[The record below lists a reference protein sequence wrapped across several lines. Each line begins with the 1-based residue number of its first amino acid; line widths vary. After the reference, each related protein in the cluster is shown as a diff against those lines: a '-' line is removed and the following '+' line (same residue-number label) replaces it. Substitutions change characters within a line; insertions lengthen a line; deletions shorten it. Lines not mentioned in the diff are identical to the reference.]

1 MTRETRKTVTTIVR
15 YVVLIVVGFIMIYPL
30 IWMVGATFK
39 TNNEI
44 FSAGLVSYRRIRRWT
59 VIRTR

>member
-1 MTRETRKTVTTIVR
+1 MTRETRKTVNTIVR

-30 IWMVGATFK
+30 IWMVGATLK
-39 TNNEI
+39 RI
-44 FSAGLVSYRRIRRWT
+44 MRYSAGLVSYRRIRRWT